1 MLSTHRRR
9 RQGWVWT
16 VVASAPRHLLHSK
29 YVDIGVDLNGC
40 VIVYVGDGVKAL
52 DQFGCQRSFLFWSSR
67 LLLFVCYVL
76 VLCLFWTTPSGALSH
91 DSNYL
96 QDSDGQQQGNCL
108 RWTFCKRIQMVK
120 LLFSADAGGVWCY
133 VDNGATSSCRD
144 LRQSSR
150 WTIVILLL
158 REYVFDL

>member
-9 RQGWVWT
+9 RQDWVWT

-52 DQFGCQRSFLFWSSR
+52 DQFGCQRYFLFWSSR

-76 VLCLFWTTPSGALSH
+76 VLCLFWTTPSGALPH
-91 DSNYL
+91 DSNYS
-96 QDSDGQQQGNCL
+96 QDSDGRQQGNCV
-108 RWTFCKRIQMVK
+108 RCISCKGPSIYYVIQIWG
-120 LLFSADAGGVWCY
+120 AGRPPSPYC
-133 VDNGATSSCRD
+133 N
-144 LRQSSR
+144 
-150 WTIVILLL
+150 IVINWEALPPQVIL
-158 REYVFDL
+158 